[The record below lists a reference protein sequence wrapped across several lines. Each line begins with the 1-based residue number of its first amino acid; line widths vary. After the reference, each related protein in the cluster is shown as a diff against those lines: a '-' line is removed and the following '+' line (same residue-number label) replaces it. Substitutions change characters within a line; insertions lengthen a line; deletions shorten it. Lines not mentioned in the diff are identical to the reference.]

1 MPLFNCQLDATLLNA
16 MLTCLSCFAKITN
29 YHLTIPARQI
39 VGLGGMAQG
48 PCGEQFKESFS
59 CFVYSTAEP
68 KGVDCVENFRAMQ
81 DCFRQHPDIY
91 GNEIDDDE
99 DDEEEKKEEEEEKK
113 EEKA

>member
-1 MPLFNCQLDATLLNA
+1 
-16 MLTCLSCFAKITN
+16 
-29 YHLTIPARQI
+29 
-39 VGLGGMAQG
+39 
-48 PCGEQFKESFS
+48 
-59 CFVYSTAEP
+59 
-68 KGVDCVENFRAMQ
+68 VDCVENFRAMQ